1 MHYPKHLLQW
11 CKHIKC
17 YLQSLTCVSEST
29 MPVCNDSP
37 PPPSTKRC
45 GRTNSLVVWLT
56 AGLKKKKSSSALEML
71 CCAWYKVDWSNECR
85 SDEWIRI
92 TMPPFNDSFN
102 DPYCTVGAQG
112 DCILN
117 ACGYRGAV
125 EHLGRQQGDISEIE
139 NSQMQECLWLSV
151 QDVPCVQKIRMPSWN
166 TDFLLLMHTCVGS
179 PTATSATGILCSGP
193 GWHDYLFNYHTCLL
207 SISPPFLL
215 LLTHII
221 SLWRIFSQLECG

>member
-1 MHYPKHLLQW
+1 
-11 CKHIKC
+11 
-17 YLQSLTCVSEST
+17 
-29 MPVCNDSP
+29 
-37 PPPSTKRC
+37 
-45 GRTNSLVVWLT
+45 
-56 AGLKKKKSSSALEML
+56 ML

-166 TDFLLLMHTCVGS
+166 IDFLLLMHTCVGS

-207 SISPPFLL
+207 SISPPFLF